1 MSNQF
6 PTMLDD
12 GTLIIRAS
20 STSSLSDCERR
31 TVARSF
37 PELLK
42 SLGYQL
48 RDVIPHIGAAVG
60 IGVHACA
67 EFFLQN
73 KVDTG
78 EVGELDD
85 AKERG
90 IGMLRFEVQD
100 GAQYD
105 KVSPNLNIA
114 ERQVA
119 KMARSYRYGVAP
131 NISPV
136 RVERR
141 LTAEIAPGYILSGQ
155 ADSLTIE
162 PKALHDLKTG
172 ANQWPNH
179 AQLGCYNL
187 LSKTWDH
194 QTEHLFEDFIA
205 RVPIDQTQPDPVVT
219 EYDLGLCEQIADAR
233 LTRLRGQL
241 DKFRVSADP
250 QEFYANPMS
259 KLCQDRFCPAW
270 GTSFCREPRT

>member
-6 PTMLDD
+6 PTLLPD

-20 STSSLSDCERR
+20 STPGLSDCERR

-42 SLGYQL
+42 SLGYEL
-48 RDVIPHIGAAVG
+48 RETMPHIGAAVG

-67 EFFLQN
+67 EFLLRT

-78 EVGELDD
+78 NLGIFDD
-85 AKERG
+85 AQDRG
-90 IGMLRFEVQD
+90 IVALRSEVQA

-105 KVSPNLNIA
+105 KISPNLNVA
-114 ERQVA
+114 ERQLA
-119 KMARSYRYGVAP
+119 KMARSYRYGIAP
-131 NISPV
+131 KIKPV

-141 LTAEIAPGYILSGQ
+141 LVAEIAPGYQLSGQ
-155 ADSLTIE
+155 ADSMTIE
-162 PKALHDLKTG
+162 PEALHDLKTG

-179 AQLGCYNL
+179 AQLGCYSL

-194 QTEHLFEDFIA
+194 PTKHLFEDFIA
-205 RVPIDQTQPDPVVT
+205 RVPATDPQPDPQVT
-219 EYDLGLCEQIADAR
+219 EYDRGLCEQIADRR
-233 LTRLRGQL
+233 LTRLRAQL
-241 DKFRVSADP
+241 EEFKATVDP
-250 QEFYANPMS
+250 QVFYANPMS

-270 GTSFCREPRT
+270 GTSFCREHRS